1 MHNKSKVNINFIN
14 EPDPDLYL
22 YKYIKSKHLDDFL
35 EGKLYMS
42 PLIKFNEF
50 YEGIDYKLFVSNYLV
65 RKYIND
71 QLKKR
76 NMSFSS
82 RSFSTLTDYFQ
93 ESWLKEIIKLNEN
106 IHDEVGLNMRL
117 IEILDIKDQLITEHQ
132 LFQEKNLA
140 NCWFSTTN
148 PTYEPNSMWN
158 FYSDRDGILF
168 KTNYRYLKIHLEHM
182 LLPSLNEILDSNFRV
197 FVGLIKY
204 RDFLDENCWNQSS
217 KEFHKAFYK
226 EDSFKDEHEF
236 RILLELDN
244 KCKNE
249 IYLTSVFPAY
259 LMNGTIVLHPES
271 SYDQIERINHKLEDR
286 IKLNFELSK
295 HSSIVTA
302 INK

>member
-1 MHNKSKVNINFIN
+1 MNTISKVNINFIN
-14 EPDPDLYL
+14 EPDPDLFL

-50 YEGIDYKLFVSNYLV
+50 YEGIDYKLFISNYLE

-71 QLKKR
+71 HLKKR
-76 NMSFSS
+76 NMSIFS
-82 RSFSTLTDYFQ
+82 RSFSVLSDYFE
-93 ESWLKEIIKLNEN
+93 ESWLKDIIKLNEN
-106 IHDEVGLNMRL
+106 INDEEELKMRI
-117 IEILDIKDQLITEHQ
+117 IEIQNTKDLLITEHQ

-148 PTYEPNSMWN
+148 PMYEPNSMWN
-158 FYSDRDGILF
+158 FYSDKDGILF

-182 LLPSLNEILDSNFRV
+182 FITSLNEILDSNFKV

-204 RDFLDENCWNQSS
+204 RDILDKNCWNQSS
-217 KEFHKAFYK
+217 KEFHRAFYK

-244 KCKNE
+244 KSKIE
-249 IYLTSVFPAY
+249 LYLTSVFPAY

-271 SYDQIERINHKLEDR
+271 SYDQINRINHKLENR
-286 IKLNFELSK
+286 INLKYELSK

-302 INK
+302 TNK

>member
-1 MHNKSKVNINFIN
+1 MNTISKVNINFIN
-14 EPDPDLYL
+14 EPDPDLFL

-50 YEGIDYKLFVSNYLV
+50 YEGIDYKLFISNYLE

-71 QLKKR
+71 HLKKR
-76 NMSFSS
+76 NMSILS
-82 RSFSTLTDYFQ
+82 RSFSVLSDYFE
-93 ESWLKEIIKLNEN
+93 ESWLKDIIKLNEN
-106 IHDEVGLNMRL
+106 INDEEELKMRI
-117 IEILDIKDQLITEHQ
+117 IEIQNTKDLLITEHQ

-148 PTYEPNSMWN
+148 PMYEPNSMWN
-158 FYSDRDGILF
+158 FYSDKDGILF

-182 LLPSLNEILDSNFRV
+182 FITSLNEILDSNFKV

-204 RDFLDENCWNQSS
+204 RDILDKNCWNQSS
-217 KEFHKAFYK
+217 KEFHRAFYK

-244 KCKNE
+244 KSKIE
-249 IYLTSVFPAY
+249 LYLTSVFPAY

-271 SYDQIERINHKLEDR
+271 SYDQINRINHKLENR
-286 IKLNFELSK
+286 INLKYELSK

-302 INK
+302 TNK